1 VLVGTMLESVAFLAE
16 APTGLV
22 ADVYS
27 RRLSIIIGLFLTGAG
42 FLLEGGVPP
51 FAAILASQVLWGIG
65 STFTSGATAAW
76 LADEVGERAAA
87 PIYLR
92 ASRVGQLGALAGTFA
107 SVALASVRLNL
118 PIVMGSGAFIG
129 LAVFLALL
137 MPEDGFRPAPATER
151 NSFQKMGYTFSAGT
165 AIIRASPVLLTILG
179 TIIFRGAAS
188 EAFDRLWQPH
198 FVQDLAI
205 PPLGQ
210 FKPIVWFDVI
220 AAATSLL
227 SLGATE
233 FVRHRVD
240 TTNHHAAARSLLTLN
255 AVLAIGVAGVG
266 LATNFRLAV
275 LAYSVATICRTTGG
289 PIYTAW
295 INQSLEPRSRA
306 TVLSIA
312 SQTDALGQIAGGPVL
327 GWVGNAVSLRA
338 AIAAASVLLLPTL
351 PLFARTLQRP
361 VAESLAL
368 ATTDE

>member
-87 PIYLR
+87 SIYLR
-92 ASRVGQLGALAGTFA
+92 ASRVGQVGALTGTFA

-210 FKPIVWFDVI
+210 FKPIVWFGVI
-220 AAATSLL
+220 SAAVSLL

-233 FVRHRVD
+233 CVRRRPLAAHAQHGAGDRGRRRWAGD
-240 TTNHHAAARSLLTLN
+240 ELPARGTGLFGRHHLSYDRRPDLHCLDQSKPGAAQPGDGPLD
-255 AVLAIGVAGVG
+255 
-266 LATNFRLAV
+266 RLA
-275 LAYSVATICRTTGG
+275 
-289 PIYTAW
+289 
-295 INQSLEPRSRA
+295 N
-306 TVLSIA
+306 
-312 SQTDALGQIAGGPVL
+312 
-327 GWVGNAVSLRA
+327 
-338 AIAAASVLLLPTL
+338 
-351 PLFARTLQRP
+351 
-361 VAESLAL
+361 
-368 ATTDE
+368 